1 MDVPLPVEKLSYG
14 SNTED
19 KTCVVLVATGSFNPP
34 TFMHL
39 RMFELARDELR
50 SKGFHVLG
58 GYMSPVNDAYKKKG
72 LLSAEHRLEMCN
84 VSCQSSDFVMFS
96 LVEQCVVYKNVEA
109 VSTGISKQLPTN
121 FDGFIKGQDFLN
133 NKSTCTRGVACYVF
147 IIRASHYA
155 NDKHKFILMLESL
168 KVMLL
173 CGSDLLLSFC
183 TPGVW
188 IPEQLRTICKDY
200 GIVCIRREGQDVEN
214 MISGDEILNENCANV
229 KIVDNTVP
237 NQISSSR
244 LRQCIS
250 RGLSVKYL
258 TEDGVIDY
266 IRQHQLYTELT

>member
-1 MDVPLPVEKLSYG
+1 MDVSLPVDKLSIG
-14 SNTED
+14 SQPED
-19 KTCVVLVATGSFNPP
+19 KKCVVLVATGSFNPP

-39 RMFELARDELR
+39 RMFELARDALR
-50 SKGFHVLG
+50 SEGFHVLG
-58 GYMSPVNDAYKKKG
+58 GYMSPVNDAYKKEG

-84 VSCQSSDFVMFS
+84 LACKSSDFIMVDPWEASQDSYQRS
-96 LVEQCVVYKNVEA
+96 LVVLSRVK
-109 VSTGISKQLPTN
+109 TFLTN
-121 FDGFIKGQDFLN
+121 NRL
-133 NKSTCTRGVACYVF
+133 VP
-147 IIRASHYA
+147 
-155 NDKHKFILMLESL
+155 MESL

-173 CGSDLLLSFC
+173 CGSDLLQSFC

-188 IPEQLRTICKDY
+188 IPEQVKSICKDY

-214 MISGDEILNENCANV
+214 MIFGDRILYETRDNIR
-229 KIVDNTVP
+229 IVNNFVP

>member
-1 MDVPLPVEKLSYG
+1 MDVSLPVDKLSTE
-14 SNTED
+14 SKPED
-19 KTCVVLVATGSFNPP
+19 KACVVLVATGSFNPP

-39 RMFELARDELR
+39 RMFELARDALHSE
-50 SKGFHVLG
+50 GFHVLG

-84 VSCQSSDFVMFS
+84 IACKSSDFIMVDPWEASQDSYQRS
-96 LVEQCVVYKNVEA
+96 LMVLSRVK
-109 VSTGISKQLPTN
+109 TFLTTN
-121 FDGFIKGQDFLN
+121 RL
-133 NKSTCTRGVACYVF
+133 VPE
-147 IIRASHYA
+147 
-155 NDKHKFILMLESL
+155 ESL

-173 CGSDLLLSFC
+173 CGSDLLQSFC

-188 IPEQLRTICKDY
+188 IPEQVKAICKDY
-200 GIVCIRREGQDVEN
+200 GIVCIRREGQDVES
-214 MISGDEILNENCANV
+214 MIFGDRILYETRDNIR
-229 KIVDNTVP
+229 IVNNFVP

-266 IRQHQLYTELT
+266 IKQHQLYTELE

>member
-1 MDVPLPVEKLSYG
+1 MDVPLPVDKLSDG
-14 SNTED
+14 SNSED

-39 RMFELARDELR
+39 RLFELARDALH
-50 SKGFHVLG
+50 SNGFHVLG
-58 GYMSPVNDAYKKKG
+58 GYMSPVNDAYKKKD

-84 VSCQSSDFVMFS
+84 LACHSSDFVMVDPWEAFQS
-96 LVEQCVVYKNVEA
+96 TYQRTLTVLLRVKTFLTKNRLVPE
-109 VSTGISKQLPTN
+109 
-121 FDGFIKGQDFLN
+121 
-133 NKSTCTRGVACYVF
+133 
-147 IIRASHYA
+147 
-155 NDKHKFILMLESL
+155 ESL

-173 CGSDLLLSFC
+173 CGSDLLQSFC

-188 IPEQLRTICKDY
+188 IPEQVRTICKEY

-214 MISGDEILNENCANV
+214 MISGDEILNENRANI
-229 KIVDNTVP
+229 KIVDNIVP

-250 RGLSVKYL
+250 QGLSVKYL
-258 TEDGVIDY
+258 TGDGVIDY

>member
-1 MDVPLPVEKLSYG
+1 MDVSLPVDKLSIG
-14 SNTED
+14 SQPED

-39 RMFELARDELR
+39 RMFELARDALR
-50 SKGFHVLG
+50 SEGFHVLG
-58 GYMSPVNDAYKKKG
+58 GYMSPVNDAYKKEG
-72 LLSAEHRLEMCN
+72 LLSAEHRVEMCN
-84 VSCQSSDFVMFS
+84 LACKSSDFIMVDPWEASQDSYQRS
-96 LVEQCVVYKNVEA
+96 LVVLSRVKA
-109 VSTGISKQLPTN
+109 SLTN
-121 FDGFIKGQDFLN
+121 NRLVPK
-133 NKSTCTRGVACYVF
+133 
-147 IIRASHYA
+147 
-155 NDKHKFILMLESL
+155 ESL

-173 CGSDLLLSFC
+173 CGSDLLESFC

-188 IPEQLRTICKDY
+188 IPEQVKSICKDY

-214 MISGDEILNENCANV
+214 MIFGDRILYETR
-229 KIVDNTVP
+229 DNIRVVNNFVP

-266 IRQHQLYTELT
+266 IRQHHLYTELT

>member
-1 MDVPLPVEKLSYG
+1 
-14 SNTED
+14 
-19 KTCVVLVATGSFNPP
+19 
-34 TFMHL
+34 
-39 RMFELARDELR
+39 
-50 SKGFHVLG
+50 
-58 GYMSPVNDAYKKKG
+58 
-72 LLSAEHRLEMCN
+72 
-84 VSCQSSDFVMFS
+84 
-96 LVEQCVVYKNVEA
+96 
-109 VSTGISKQLPTN
+109 
-121 FDGFIKGQDFLN
+121 
-133 NKSTCTRGVACYVF
+133 
-147 IIRASHYA
+147 
-155 NDKHKFILMLESL
+155 MLESL

>member
-1 MDVPLPVEKLSYG
+1 MDVPLPVEKLSYE
-14 SNTED
+14 SMPED

-39 RMFELARDELR
+39 RMFELARDELH

-84 VSCQSSDFVMFS
+84 LACQSSEFVM
-96 LVEQCVVYKNVEA
+96 VDPWEA
-109 VSTGISKQLPTN
+109 SQSSYQRTLAVLSRVKTFFT
-121 FDGFIKGQDFLN
+121 
-133 NKSTCTRGVACYVF
+133 T
-147 IIRASHYA
+147 IRRVPE
-155 NDKHKFILMLESL
+155 ESL

-173 CGSDLLLSFC
+173 CGSDLLQSFC

-188 IPEQLRTICKDY
+188 IPEQVRTICKDY

-214 MISGDEILNENCANV
+214 MISGDAILNENHANIN
-229 KIVDNTVP
+229 IVDNIVP

-258 TEDGVIDY
+258 TEDRVIDY

>member
-84 VSCQSSDFVMFS
+84 VSCQSSDFVM
-96 LVEQCVVYKNVEA
+96 VDPWEA
-109 VSTGISKQLPTN
+109 SQSNYQRTLTVLSRVKTFLTTN
-121 FDGFIKGQDFLN
+121 
-133 NKSTCTRGVACYVF
+133 RRVPE
-147 IIRASHYA
+147 
-155 NDKHKFILMLESL
+155 ESL

>member
-1 MDVPLPVEKLSYG
+1 MDVSLPVDKLSIG
-14 SNTED
+14 STPED
-19 KTCVVLVATGSFNPP
+19 KTYVVLVATGSFNPP

-39 RMFELARDELR
+39 RMFELARDALHSEG
-50 SKGFHVLG
+50 SHVIG
-58 GYMSPVNDAYKKKG
+58 GYMSPVNDEYKKKG

-84 VSCQSSDFVMFS
+84 LACKSSDFIMVDPWEAS
-96 LVEQCVVYKNVEA
+96 QDSYQRTLVVLSRVK
-109 VSTGISKQLPTN
+109 TFLTN
-121 FDGFIKGQDFLN
+121 NRL
-133 NKSTCTRGVACYVF
+133 VPE
-147 IIRASHYA
+147 
-155 NDKHKFILMLESL
+155 ESL

-173 CGSDLLLSFC
+173 CGSDLLESFC

-188 IPEQLRTICKDY
+188 IPEQVKTICEDY

-214 MISGDEILNENCANV
+214 IIFGDKTLYETRDNIR
-229 KIVDNTVP
+229 IVNNFVP

-266 IRQHQLYTELT
+266 IRQNQLYTELT

>member
-1 MDVPLPVEKLSYG
+1 MDVSLPDEKLSIG
-14 SNTED
+14 SKPED

-39 RMFELARDELR
+39 RMFELARDALQSE
-50 SKGFHVLG
+50 GFHVLG
-58 GYMSPVNDAYKKKG
+58 GYMSPVNDAYEKEG

-84 VSCQSSDFVMFS
+84 LACKSSDFVMVDPWEAS
-96 LVEQCVVYKNVEA
+96 QNSYQRTLVVLSRVK
-109 VSTGISKQLPTN
+109 T
-121 FDGFIKGQDFLN
+121 FLT
-133 NKSTCTRGVACYVF
+133 KTRLAPE
-147 IIRASHYA
+147 
-155 NDKHKFILMLESL
+155 ESL

-173 CGSDLLLSFC
+173 CGSDLLQSFC

-188 IPEQLRTICKDY
+188 IPEQVKTICKDY

-214 MISGDEILNENCANV
+214 MIFGDKILYETRGNIR
-229 KIVDNTVP
+229 IVNNFVP

-244 LRQCIS
+244 LRQCMS

-266 IRQHQLYTELT
+266 IRLHQLYTELT